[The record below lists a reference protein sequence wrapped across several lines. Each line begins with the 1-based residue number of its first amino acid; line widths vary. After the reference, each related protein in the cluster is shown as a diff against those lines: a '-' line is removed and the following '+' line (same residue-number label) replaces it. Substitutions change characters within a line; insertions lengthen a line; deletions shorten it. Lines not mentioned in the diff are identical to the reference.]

1 MTPALLILLVVVI
14 LIAGWILFLYNS
26 LVARRS
32 RVDEGWADIDV
43 QLKRRHDLIPNL
55 VNTAK
60 GYATHERETLEAVIN
75 ARNAAVSAQES
86 GDTKAL
92 AGAENMLT
100 GMLRQ
105 VFALSENYPALR
117 ANENFLQIQ
126 QELSDTENKIQAA
139 RRFYNGQVRDYTVA
153 IEQFPAVLIAKTLGF
168 GKREYFELEEN
179 SEEREVPKVEF

>member
-1 MTPALLILLVVVI
+1 MIPLMILLGIVI
-14 LIAGWILFLYNS
+14 VLGLWVLFLYNS
-26 LVARRS
+26 LVTRRT

-60 GYATHERETLEAVIN
+60 GYATHEKETLEAVIQ

-86 GDTKAL
+86 GDPKA
-92 AGAENMLT
+92 AAASENMLT

-117 ANENFLQIQ
+117 ANENFLQLQ
-126 QELSDTENKIQAA
+126 NELSDTENKIQAA
-139 RRFYNGQVRDYTVA
+139 RRFYNGQVRDYTIA
-153 IEQFPAVLIAKTLGF
+153 IQKFPAVLIASVLGF
-168 GKREYFELEEN
+168 KKREYFELDDKA
-179 SEEREVPKVEF
+179 ERENPKVEF